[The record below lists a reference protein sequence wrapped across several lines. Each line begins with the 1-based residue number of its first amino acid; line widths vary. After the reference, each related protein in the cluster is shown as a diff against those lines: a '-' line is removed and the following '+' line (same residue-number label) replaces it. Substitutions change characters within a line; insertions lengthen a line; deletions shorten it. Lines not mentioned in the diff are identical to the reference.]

1 MGQTLT
7 NLLDAESQPKILKI
21 LLKKSVS
28 NKNSYTEHY
37 ATIDAVVQKF
47 QKKWQLKAIAW
58 FDFEDVSQMVKLHI
72 YKKWHMWD
80 ETKPLEPWIARI
92 TSNQIKN
99 IIRNN
104 YTNYVR
110 PCMNCEFNMG
120 GTLCARNSSGNQ
132 EESCPEYAKWS
143 KLKKI
148 GYGIKMP
155 LSIENHLVEVDQKQD
170 SYIHFDSSLEELNK
184 MMKNALSAEH
194 YTVYV
199 MLFLEKKSEEDVADF
214 MGYKTNEKN
223 RKAGYKQIKNLK
235 NMLKNKAKEI
245 IYQHDIIK

>member
-1 MGQTLT
+1 MAKTPRKVLA
-7 NLLDAESQPKILKI
+7 AESQLKTSKT

-28 NKNSYTEHY
+28 DKSSYTEHY
-37 ATIDAVVQKF
+37 EIINAVIQKF

-58 FDFEDVSQMVKLHI
+58 FDFEDVAQMVKLHI

-110 PCMNCEFNMG
+110 PCMSCEFNMG
-120 GTLCARNSSGNQ
+120 GTLCAKNVSGNQ
-132 EESCPEYAKWS
+132 EESCADYAKWS

-155 LSIENHLVEVDQKQD
+155 LSIENHLVEVDSKQD

-184 MMKNALSAEH
+184 LMRECLSKEH

-245 IYQHDIIK
+245 IYQNDVIK

>member
-1 MGQTLT
+1 
-7 NLLDAESQPKILKI
+7 
-21 LLKKSVS
+21 
-28 NKNSYTEHY
+28 
-37 ATIDAVVQKF
+37 
-47 QKKWQLKAIAW
+47 
-58 FDFEDVSQMVKLHI
+58 
-72 YKKWHMWD
+72 
-80 ETKPLEPWIARI
+80 
-92 TSNQIKN
+92 
-99 IIRNN
+99 
-104 YTNYVR
+104 
-110 PCMNCEFNMG
+110 
-120 GTLCARNSSGNQ
+120 
-132 EESCPEYAKWS
+132 
-143 KLKKI
+143 
-148 GYGIKMP
+148 MP

>member
-1 MGQTLT
+1 M
-7 NLLDAESQPKILKI
+7 
-21 LLKKSVS
+21 S
-28 NKNSYTEHY
+28 NNNSYTEHY
-37 ATIDAVVQKF
+37 ATIDAVVSKF

-120 GTLCARNSSGNQ
+120 GTLCAKNSSGNQ
-132 EESCPEYAKWS
+132 EESCSDYAKWS

-199 MLFLEKKSEEDVADF
+199 MLFLEKKSEEDVANF

-245 IYQHDIIK
+245 IYQNDIIK

>member
-1 MGQTLT
+1 
-7 NLLDAESQPKILKI
+7 
-21 LLKKSVS
+21 
-28 NKNSYTEHY
+28 
-37 ATIDAVVQKF
+37 
-47 QKKWQLKAIAW
+47 
-58 FDFEDVSQMVKLHI
+58 
-72 YKKWHMWD
+72 MWD

-120 GTLCARNSSGNQ
+120 GTLCAKNSSGNQ
-132 EESCPEYAKWS
+132 EESCGDYAKWS

-245 IYQHDIIK
+245 IYQNDIIK